1 MVRRRGVTSGAGG
14 RSLRPRAGCPRL
26 KRKAAARLPGPA
38 GARHLPLEQDK
49 KAAVLVPDGLDL
61 HTSQSEKDAFHAAA
75 LRSKLQ
81 LRKAPTKN
89 LSLTEIISSGLIS
102 SVCAAANLRGS
113 EYSGSTV
120 PIHDVKPNLN
130 RPQSESPP
138 VKDSGALTNLG
149 FNGLRFG
156 FRRRC

>member
-1 MVRRRGVTSGAGG
+1 MRGDGG

-38 GARHLPLEQDK
+38 GARHLPFEQDK
-49 KAAVLVPDGLDL
+49 KAAALVPDGLDL

-89 LSLTEIISSGLIS
+89 LS
-102 SVCAAANLRGS
+102 
-113 EYSGSTV
+113 
-120 PIHDVKPNLN
+120 
-130 RPQSESPP
+130 Q
-138 VKDSGALTNLG
+138 
-149 FNGLRFG
+149 NGLSQNGYG
-156 FRRRC
+156 FLSIRARTRSCDRALPAGSCGSG